1 MFDSLGEAVSSE
13 SGDSTGVALSD
24 VWNSIVGSIQET
36 VGASR
41 VRAWLG
47 PARLLEIDSSTEAVV
62 LAVPNPFL
70 ADRVR
75 SFLLEPLEE
84 ALGRT
89 LGWRH
94 PTVHLVVDPDIGAT
108 DPDIAHRAYAPTRGR
123 LRPASPASAPST
135 PAAEPH
141 ASRPSVPP
149 LSEATTPSG
158 APISQEHLPPSLSPK
173 YTFDTF
179 VVGDSNRLAHHAAQ
193 AVAEQPAQVY
203 NPLFLHGGA
212 GLGKTHLLHAIGIA
226 VLRNFPNKKVEYVTS
241 ETFINDF
248 ITAIRYDRTHQFK
261 QRYRSVDVLLVDDI
275 QFLANSERTQEEFFH
290 TFNELYNDDKQ
301 IVITSDQPPS
311 HIGNIESRLR
321 SRFSLGLTADIQAPD
336 FETRIAI
343 LRRLSENHRVTIPD
357 EVLTYIAHLFTDNI
371 RELQGALTRVIA
383 CATIHRSPVTLE
395 MAKRELESHRISS
408 PTTARPIS
416 PELIMQ
422 EVASYFG
429 LTLQDLTSPARRRS
443 IVQARHVAMYLCRT
457 LTDLSLPQ
465 IGSLFGGRDHTTV
478 LHSIRK
484 IDSSLK
490 QQPTL
495 LSQVRELVSR
505 INSLAR
511 AAVPTFDS

>member
-1 MFDSLGEAVSSE
+1 MSSE
-13 SGDSTGVALSD
+13 SSDGAGVALSD
-24 VWNSIVGSIQET
+24 VWNSVVDSIYET
-36 VGASR
+36 VGPSR

-47 PARLLEIDSSTEAVV
+47 PARVLDIDSNTESLV
-62 LAVPNPFL
+62 LALPNPFL

-75 SFLLEPLEE
+75 SFLLQPLED

-89 LGWRH
+89 LGWKH
-94 PTVHLVVDPDIGAT
+94 PTIRLVVDPDIGVA
-108 DPDIAHRAYAPTRGR
+108 DPAMPHRAFVPTRGR
-123 LRPASPASAPST
+123 LRAAGLPPST
-135 PAAEPH
+135 SP
-141 ASRPSVPP
+141 
-149 LSEATTPSG
+149 PSG
-158 APISQEHLPPSLSPK
+158 ASDASKVSASPPLDQPAPQGAPIGQEYLPPSLSPK

-226 VLRNFPNKKVEYVTS
+226 VLRNFPHKKVEYVTS

-343 LRRLSENHRVTIPD
+343 LRRLSENHRATIPD

-383 CATIHRSPVTLE
+383 CATIHRSSVTLE
-395 MAKRELESHRISS
+395 MAKRELESHRISA

-416 PELIMQ
+416 PEVIMR

-429 LTLQDLTSPARRRS
+429 LSLQDLTSPGRRRS
-443 IVQARHVAMYLCRT
+443 IVQARHIAMYLCRT

-490 QQPTL
+490 EQTTL
-495 LSQVRELVSR
+495 VSQLRELVAR
-505 INSLAR
+505 INTLAR
-511 AAVPTFDS
+511 TPFPDLDT